1 MRWRLITKQSRHESV
16 GSSLAVYL
24 TRFLFLSLL
33 LWPSLAMAEKQPGE
47 QVADNLQHAWSYYW
61 AGLLDGGDLK
71 SFDKGLG
78 YAKQAKEQ
86 LDKLPKTDPQR
97 AELEKKH
104 AEAVDTIEKQRAVA
118 AVTLRGQF
126 PLTALLK
133 KTLFLDSGALGNY
146 ELIDDPADVAV
157 SKLVE
162 DLRDGV
168 LSKWGAMPQT
178 DVTVVSMMDDQVLE
192 DKVLFLLSTTP
203 RINLRPIADVANTLD
218 AAAVEAMRQGRAA
231 DVGEKA
237 RTTFGADRFIVVTI
251 KQVDR
256 VEDLYAIELG
266 AQVFSGGKPATFS
279 ILGVTHDRRDQLIP
293 LLIIILV
300 SFGVGLGLTW
310 WLTRERLSFAETLSM
325 GTLAFLGGIAIPNAV
340 TGLVDSF
347 EPPGAELVILSFWWT
362 TISCLSVVL
371 GTPIAF
377 TSLVKRF
384 GSSVPA
390 LKRVNEF
397 GPQVAC
403 ATGAGVAS
411 YLARAPIVYDPEGG
425 WFLAL
430 LMLGC
435 CIGAA
440 RMVSQLRARMT
451 IETRYM
457 VFASL
462 GLAFAGPA
470 FFSDSVGGMAIC
482 AFVVIVASARAEA
495 ARRALEEEGAQA
507 STAAPPEEL
516 DDDALNELVHLARH
530 PNYHAFS
537 PFKNAQKILKDK
549 EKKGVRWLFLHG
561 QRGSGKT
568 STSQALLNSMGSSV
582 VILRGACS
590 PPHSG
595 SEATDA
601 KPFEV
606 FAKAFQG
613 VGLLGFDEPEE
624 DIFSSIEGRVISAIP
639 IVSMLLPSGDET
651 EGAAVSDRGELYARM
666 VRELIKQT
674 RRGSRRVCLVLDD
687 IQWMDA
693 ASQELLLHMM
703 GIFGGD
709 SEHTISFMLC
719 GRNLPDQIENAQI
732 SERLLQRV
740 CVELGDDDRIELLE
754 DTIGLDSTSAHLLDE
769 AVTDREGK
777 SNLAWLF
784 TLVEAVARSG
794 QVVFDEGSY
803 RVTVAAGE
811 QLPIPDNFR
820 KILGQTYDALGRDDQ
835 EILRIAACLGYSF
848 NIEVIARVLE
858 RSRLEVISELEE
870 IGEATGI
877 VEDDLSSD
885 DVFKFVS
892 TQRYLALR
900 DHLGI
905 KDAHPRER
913 ISQLLRDL
921 HLRIA
926 RVLEEMME
934 ERKADV
940 ADVAKHYWASGQRDL
955 TNALRFCR
963 MAARSARDV
972 FAFEAAE
979 FQLRRA
985 LTCAEI
991 LSQGNYQ
998 DEIRWDASR
1007 QRTDIEIELRLLP
1020 FDEAHILGRNDLRQK
1035 QGEVAVEIFERDVSD
1050 GRVDVPLK
1058 LLFAMTR
1065 ACYDARLFGNA
1076 LEMANALIELG
1087 SPGEKAAGAR
1097 KLSNDDLAIRDLAY
1111 VEGLHFIG
1119 ISLDPR
1125 NEADERLEWL
1135 HRARAEAEAL
1145 DSTDEERR
1153 ALQARVFNSLGEQL
1167 AQKATYD
1174 FDEAKRWFHRSITL
1188 KEKLKPQDK
1197 PGLARAYG
1205 GLGRLYLFAARDH
1218 DGETRENLLHQ
1229 AQEHFQEDIE
1239 LCKDYGD
1246 ISGECQMHS
1255 HLGECSLLLECY
1267 KDAALSY
1274 ERSLAL
1280 AQNPISQGFA
1290 LIGLIRS
1297 HDALGE
1303 AEAAS
1308 ETAGTICALALEHDL
1323 PPFLRPMLLEVLD
1336 LPTVHAEGIASWDDA
1351 RHALGDVGS
1360 AGEEE

>member
-1 MRWRLITKQSRHESV
+1 MRWRQRTDIEDV
-16 GSSLAVYL
+16 GRSLAVYL
-24 TRFLFLSLL
+24 SRILLLLLL
-33 LWPSLAMAEKQPGE
+33 LWPSLASAAKEPGE
-47 QVADNLQHAWSYYW
+47 EVAANLQHAWSFYW
-61 AGLLDGGDLK
+61 AGLLDGGDLR

-86 LDKLPKTDPQR
+86 INKLPENDPTR
-97 AELEKKH
+97 AALEKKH
-104 AEAVDTIEKQRAVA
+104 DEVVDTIQKQRAVA
-118 AVTLRGQF
+118 AVTLRGWF

-133 KTLFLDSGALGNY
+133 KSLFLNSGALGNY

-157 SKLVE
+157 TKLVE
-162 DLRDGV
+162 DLRDDV
-168 LSKWGAMPQT
+168 LTKWGAMPQT
-178 DVTVVSMMDDQVLE
+178 DVTVVSLMDDQVLE

-203 RINLRPIADVANTLD
+203 RVNLRPIADVANTMD
-218 AAAVEAMRQGRAA
+218 AESVAALKQGRAA
-231 DVGEKA
+231 EVGEKA
-237 RTTFGADRFIVVTI
+237 RATFGADRFIVVTI
-251 KQVDR
+251 KQVDQ

-279 ILGVTHDRRDQLIP
+279 ILGVTYDRREQLVT
-293 LLIIILV
+293 LLIVILI
-300 SFGVGLGLTW
+300 SFLVGMGLTW
-310 WLTRERLSFAETLSM
+310 WFTRERLTLTETLSM

-340 TGLVDSF
+340 TGLVASF
-347 EPPGAELVILSFWWT
+347 EPPGAELVLLSFWWASV
-362 TISCLSVVL
+362 SCLAVVI

-384 GSSVPA
+384 GNSIPA
-390 LKRVNEF
+390 LKRVTDF

-411 YLARAPIVYDPEGG
+411 YLGRGPIVYDTEGG
-425 WFLAL
+425 WLLAL

-435 CIGAA
+435 CIGAS

-451 IETRYM
+451 IEPRYM
-457 VFASL
+457 VFAVM
-462 GLAFAGPA
+462 GLALSGPA

-482 AFVVIVASARAEA
+482 AFVVIVASARAEQ
-495 ARRALEEEGAQA
+495 ARRALEEEVAQA
-507 STAAPPEEL
+507 STTAPPEEL
-516 DDDALNELVHLARH
+516 DDAALTQLVSLARH
-530 PNYHAFS
+530 PKYHAFA
-537 PFKNAQKILKDK
+537 PFKNAHKILKDK
-549 EKKGVRWLFLHG
+549 DKKGVRWLFLYG

-568 STSQALLNSMGSSV
+568 STSEALLQSLGNDV
-582 VILRGACS
+582 VVLRGACS

-595 SEATDA
+595 NEPTET

-606 FAKAFQG
+606 FAKAFHG
-613 VGLLGFDEPEE
+613 VGLLGFEEPEE

-639 IVSMLLPSGDET
+639 IVSMLLPSGDDAD
-651 EGAAVSDRGELYARM
+651 GATVSDRGELYARM

-687 IQWMDA
+687 IQWMDS

-703 GIFGGD
+703 GIFGKD
-709 SEHTISFMLC
+709 SDHKISFMLC
-719 GRNLPDQIENAQI
+719 GRHLPEQVENAQI

-740 CVELGDDDRIELLE
+740 CVELGDEDRLELLE
-754 DTIGLDSTSAHLLDE
+754 DSIGLDKTSAHLLDE

-784 TLVEAVARSG
+784 TLVEAVAKSG

-820 KILGQTYDALGRDDQ
+820 KVLGQTYDALPRDDQ

-858 RSRLEVISELEE
+858 RTRLEVIGELEE

-905 KDAHPRER
+905 RDAHPRER

-940 ADVAKHYWASGQRDL
+940 ADVANHYWASGQRDL
-955 TNALRFCR
+955 NSALRFCR
-963 MAARSARDV
+963 MAAKAARDV

-985 LTCAEI
+985 LVCAEI

-1035 QGEVAVEIFERDVSD
+1035 QAELAIEIFARDVSD

-1065 ACYDARLFGNA
+1065 ACYDARRFENA
-1076 LEMANALIELG
+1076 LEMADALVELG
-1087 SPGEKAAGAR
+1087 APGEKEVGAR
-1097 KLSNDDLAIRDLAY
+1097 RLSSDDLAIRDMAY
-1111 VEGLHFIG
+1111 IEGLHFIG

-1125 NEADERLEWL
+1125 NEADKRLEWL
-1135 HRARAEAEAL
+1135 HRAKQEAEAL

-1174 FDEAKRWFHRSITL
+1174 FDEARNWFHRSVAL
-1188 KEKLKPQDK
+1188 KKELKPQDK

-1205 GLGRLYLFAARDH
+1205 GLGRLYLFAAR
-1218 DGETRENLLHQ
+1218 EQEQEERERMLNL
-1229 AQEHFQEDIE
+1229 AQEFFQEDIE

-1246 ISGECQMHS
+1246 IGGECQMHS

-1267 KDAALSY
+1267 DEAALSY
-1274 ERSLAL
+1274 ERSLEL

-1290 LIGLIRS
+1290 LIGLMRS
-1297 HDALGE
+1297 RDALGE

-1308 ETAGTICALALEHDL
+1308 ETAEKICELALEHDL
-1323 PPFLRPMLLEVLD
+1323 PPFLRPTLLEVLD
-1336 LPTVHAEGIASWDDA
+1336 LPTVHPEGIASWDEA
-1351 RHALGDVGS
+1351 RLALGDQPS
-1360 AGEEE
+1360 AAEEE